1 MPKRKLTNEE
11 KIEHYQ
17 RKLRKLRGVSSS
29 SSSSDEDSESD
40 VFLEPEVPTGNETEP
55 IVQENESQS
64 QDPTTA
70 QNETDQDA
78 ASVEA
83 TPAFDPVI
91 PPTTQENIDAADLD
105 PELLSALGEA
115 TDDTPKFGDKIH
127 GNLAS
132 LWLPLL
138 RKGLPKDSKDKLLKE
153 YLIPENCTLLQAP
166 RLNAEISA
174 AITEMARNRDKKI
187 ETAQQQLGIGIT
199 AINRAMT
206 ILLTGDDKV
215 KAIKL
220 LSDSCRILSDLHY
233 CETQARTKMIAPG
246 LAKPFLNIIQD
257 TERDEMLFGSKL
269 PEKIK
274 ASKVIE
280 KQGLQIKKPVPA
292 AKNTTTLPVSTNP
305 RGNHQYQGN
314 WAGPSRY
321 PSNRGG
327 RGGPKK
333 TATVRKPLPNPSS
346 RPAGQGKPR
355 ATQPQ

>member
-1 MPKRKLTNEE
+1 MMNDTETNV
-11 KIEHYQ
+11 Q
-17 RKLRKLRGVSSS
+17 
-29 SSSSDEDSESD
+29 
-40 VFLEPEVPTGNETEP
+40 GNEP
-55 IVQENESQS
+55 QS
-64 QDPTTA
+64 QDPTSA
-70 QNETDQDA
+70 QNETYQ
-78 ASVEA
+78 EA
-83 TPAFDPVI
+83 PTAESAPTLDPPI
-91 PPTTQENIDAADLD
+91 PTTTQDSVDAPDLD
-105 PELLSALGEA
+105 PELLSALGEV
-115 TDDTPKFGDKIH
+115 TDDSPKFGEKIH

-138 RKGLPKDSKDKLLKE
+138 RKGLPKDSKEKILKE

-166 RLNAEISA
+166 KLNAEISA

-199 AINRAMT
+199 AVNRAMS
-206 ILLTGDDKV
+206 ILLTGDDKI
-215 KAIKL
+215 KAIKI

-280 KQGLQIKKPVPA
+280 KQGLQIKKPVST
-292 AKNTTTLPVSTNP
+292 AKNTTALPTSTNP
-305 RGNHQYQGN
+305 RSNHQFQGN
-314 WAGPSRY
+314 WVGPSRY

-327 RGGPKK
+327 RGGQKK
-333 TATVRKPLPNPSS
+333 AATVRKPLPNPSS